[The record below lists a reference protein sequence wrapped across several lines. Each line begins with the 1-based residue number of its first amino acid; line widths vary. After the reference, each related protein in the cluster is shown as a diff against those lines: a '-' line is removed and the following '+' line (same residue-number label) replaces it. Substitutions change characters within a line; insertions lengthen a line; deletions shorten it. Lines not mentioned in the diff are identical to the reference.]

1 MMNLDDKS
9 SIPCSI
15 APWKGKTIPDSM
27 RITASVDSLFRE
39 DTKTIGISRVIFG
52 KSVPRSLAF
61 LKFFVLGSAIP
72 DEICW
77 YF

>member
-15 APWKGKTIPDSM
+15 APWKGKTIPDS
-27 RITASVDSLFRE
+27 ITASVDSLFRE

-61 LKFFVLGSAIP
+61 LKFFLLGSAIP